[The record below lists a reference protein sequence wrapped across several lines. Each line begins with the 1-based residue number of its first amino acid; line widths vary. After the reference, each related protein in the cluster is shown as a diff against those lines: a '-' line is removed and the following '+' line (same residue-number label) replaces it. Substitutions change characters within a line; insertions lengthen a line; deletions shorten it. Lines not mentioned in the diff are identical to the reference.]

1 MILFLWCGLRYS
13 ETRCLDNGLR
23 VRRVPNSRMDA
34 NNRIGN
40 FLPDYLLQ
48 NDVRPDEKVSTK
60 VRLSVVN

>member
-1 MILFLWCGLRYS
+1 M
-13 ETRCLDNGLR
+13 
-23 VRRVPNSRMDA
+23 RRVPNSRMDA